1 MTPPNA
7 PATESPLVSIVVGST
22 SDAEIVAACRRVLD
36 EVKVSHEARVLSAH
50 RTPRE
55 LLAYVEQLETRGVRV
70 VIAAAGLAA
79 HLPGV
84 IAAHTQLPVLGV
96 PVVTGPLV
104 GVDAL
109 LSIAQMPG
117 GVPVGCLGVG
127 TAGAKNAAYLA
138 ARILALTDRSL
149 RARLDEMVERDR
161 QRVLSSEL
169 PASAPAKQMS

>member
-1 MTPPNA
+1 MTPSA
-7 PATESPLVSIVVGST
+7 PSKPAPLVSIIVGST

-36 EVKVSHEARVLSAH
+36 EVGVPHEARALSAH

-55 LLAYVEQLETRGVRV
+55 LLSYVEQLEARGVRV
-70 VIAAAGLAA
+70 IIAAAGLAA
-79 HLPGV
+79 HLPGF

-96 PVVTGPLV
+96 PVSTGPLV

-127 TAGAKNAAYLA
+127 VAGAKNAGYLA
-138 ARILALTDRSL
+138 ARILALGDPNL
-149 RARLDEMVERDR
+149 RRLLDELVERDR
-161 QRVLSSEL
+161 QRVLSTEL
-169 PASAPAKQMS
+169 PG

>member
-1 MTPPNA
+1 MTPEN
-7 PATESPLVSIVVGST
+7 PLVSIVVGSS
-22 SDAEIVAACRRVLD
+22 SDAEIVAACRKVLD
-36 EVKVSHEARVLSAH
+36 EVRIPCEARVLSAH
-50 RTPRE
+50 RTPHE
-55 LLAYVEQLETRGVRV
+55 LLAYVAELEKRGVRII
-70 VIAAAGLAA
+70 IAAAGLAA

-96 PVVTGPLV
+96 PVATGPLV

-138 ARILALTDRSL
+138 ARILALSDPAL
-149 RARLDEMVERDR
+149 RGRLDEMVERDR

-169 PASAPAKQMS
+169 PAK